1 MGWPAGA
8 GRDMSTAI
16 RILAAE
22 AGRFL
27 TSEQR
32 ARLSHQFQ
40 RFVEPAWPGTLR
52 RTKPLSE
59 HWGTERGTPI
69 DRYYIARFLQ
79 RYRADIRGRV
89 LEVKDSGYT
98 DRFGCDVTG
107 RDVLDIDPA
116 NRAATI
122 LVDLANAEEIPS
134 ESFDCFILT
143 QTLQY
148 IYDPASALWHAWRI
162 LRPGGVLLVTVPGLS
177 RLAPPLVDYWHF
189 TPGGCSRL
197 LSEIFGPGAVSV
209 FSYGNVLAATAVLTG
224 MAAEELRAR
233 ELLARDVRYP
243 VIVAARA
250 VKVVNG

>member
-1 MGWPAGA
+1 MSTALRILASGA
-8 GRDMSTAI
+8 GRL
-16 RILAAE
+16 LAM
-22 AGRFL
+22 
-27 TSEQR
+27 EQR
-32 ARLSHQFQ
+32 AVLRRRIQ
-40 RFVEPAWPGTLR
+40 RFVEPAWLGTLR

-59 HWGTERGTPI
+59 HWGTERGTPV

-79 RYRADIRGRV
+79 RYRADIHGRV

-98 DRFGCDVTG
+98 DRFGNDITG

-122 LVDLANAEEIPS
+122 LADLACADEIPS

-148 IYDPASALWHAWRI
+148 IYELGSALRHAWRI

-189 TPGGCSRL
+189 TPGGCARL
-197 LSEIFGPGAVSV
+197 LAEIFGPGAVSV
-209 FSYGNVLAATAVLTG
+209 YSYGNVLAATAVLTG

-243 VIVAARA
+243 VIIAARA
-250 VKVVNG
+250 VKLVSGLRSDQ

>member
-1 MGWPAGA
+1 
-8 GRDMSTAI
+8 MSTPL
-16 RILAAE
+16 RMLASV

-27 TSEQR
+27 TTEQR
-32 ARLSHQFQ
+32 ARLRRRIQQ
-40 RFVEPAWPGTLR
+40 LIEPAWLGTLR

-59 HWGTERGTPI
+59 HWGTERGTPV

-79 RYRADIRGRV
+79 RYRADIHGRV

-98 DRFGCDVTG
+98 DRFGTDITG

-116 NRAATI
+116 NRAVTI
-122 LVDLANAEEIPS
+122 VADLACAEEIPS
-134 ESFDCFILT
+134 ESFDCFVLT

-148 IYDPASALWHAWRI
+148 IYEPRSALRHAWRI

-197 LSEIFGPGAVSV
+197 LSETFGPGAVSV

-224 MAAEELRAR
+224 MAAEELSPR

-243 VIVAARA
+243 VIIAARA
-250 VKVVNG
+250 VK